1 MQKVKIVAVGRLRD
15 AWLRDGLAEYL
26 KRLGGYCAPEVVEI
40 PECRLPDRPGRAEI
54 ERALD
59 REGAEILKK
68 CDGAQ
73 IVPLC
78 VEGKELSSA
87 ELAQTLEQL
96 RQRGGEVCFVIGS
109 SYGLSEA
116 VKRAGT
122 LRLSLS
128 RMTLPHALARVV
140 LAEQLYRGFSILAG
154 GKYDK

>member
-1 MQKVKIVAVGRLRD
+1 M
-15 AWLRDGLAEYL
+15 
-26 KRLGGYCAPEVVEI
+26 
-40 PECRLPDRPGRAEI
+40 
-54 ERALD
+54 
-59 REGAEILKK
+59 
-68 CDGAQ
+68 
-73 IVPLC
+73 
-78 VEGKELSSA
+78 
-87 ELAQTLEQL
+87 
-96 RQRGGEVCFVIGS
+96 IGS